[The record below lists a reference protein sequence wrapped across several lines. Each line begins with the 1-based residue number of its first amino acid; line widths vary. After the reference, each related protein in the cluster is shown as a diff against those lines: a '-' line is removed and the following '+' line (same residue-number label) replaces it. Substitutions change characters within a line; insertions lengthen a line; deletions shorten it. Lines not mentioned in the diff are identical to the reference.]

1 VQRIWLTV
9 AAKYCAASQPDNK
22 QQNKFMFSAGCFHGL
37 VSRFGKTEKAG
48 HTWLFTTKSSGSN
61 LKPRAVPTLF
71 PYFSPAP
78 QFPIM
83 DLHFESGPGSLADDD
98 NGGSEIICMLG
109 CLLLIFCTIFS
120 PAAIITHETKRAPP
134 THSRRGKTINV
145 LAASRAN
152 LHLTVCNCYAA
163 SLSIS
168 LASSTPHF
176 FVHSELQ
183 KAKAA
188 GGQNTPLLF
197 LCEFHSVPV

>member
-1 VQRIWLTV
+1 MRFCLQIINFSRKFTVYAHYLLLYDRKQRRAECCHPLTYGKPLAARWALSVCFSLSVQRIWLTV

-61 LKPRAVPTLF
+61 LKPRVRANA
-71 PYFSPAP
+71 FSIFLATAL
-78 QFPIM
+78 QCPIM

-120 PAAIITHETKRAPP
+120 QAAIITHTKRGA
-134 THSRRGKTINV
+134 RRRHIRV
-145 LAASRAN
+145 
-152 LHLTVCNCYAA
+152 
-163 SLSIS
+163 
-168 LASSTPHF
+168 
-176 FVHSELQ
+176 E
-183 KAKAA
+183 AKR
-188 GGQNTPLLF
+188 
-197 LCEFHSVPV
+197 

>member
-120 PAAIITHETKRAPP
+120 PAAIITHTKRGARRR
-134 THSRRGKTINV
+134 HSRV
-145 LAASRAN
+145 
-152 LHLTVCNCYAA
+152 
-163 SLSIS
+163 
-168 LASSTPHF
+168 
-176 FVHSELQ
+176 E
-183 KAKAA
+183 AKR
-188 GGQNTPLLF
+188 
-197 LCEFHSVPV
+197 